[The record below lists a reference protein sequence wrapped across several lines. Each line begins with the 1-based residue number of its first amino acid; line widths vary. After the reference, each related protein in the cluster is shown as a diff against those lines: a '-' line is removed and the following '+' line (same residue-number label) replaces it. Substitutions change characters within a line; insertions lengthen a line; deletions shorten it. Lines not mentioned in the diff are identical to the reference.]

1 MRIVGFPNN
10 IWSDNMENDK
20 KFMTRGSLLR
30 KAAGLAV
37 LAPAALL
44 AACAQQPEAQPA
56 TTPPPPQPQPQPTR
70 VPRARG

>member
-1 MRIVGFPNN
+1 
-10 IWSDNMENDK
+10 MENDK

-30 KAAGLAV
+30 KVAGLAV

-44 AACAQQPEAQPA
+44 AACAQQPEAQPQPA
-56 TTPPPPQPQPQPTR
+56 TAAPPPQPQPTR